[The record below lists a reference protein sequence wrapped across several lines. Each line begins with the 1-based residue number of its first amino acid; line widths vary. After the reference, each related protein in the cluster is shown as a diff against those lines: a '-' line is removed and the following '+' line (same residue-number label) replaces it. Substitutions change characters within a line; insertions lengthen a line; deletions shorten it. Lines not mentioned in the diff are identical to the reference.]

1 LTAAASTLA
10 VLCAAAAICA
20 DPPAQT
26 APGAAAAKQA
36 PSKSATKSAT
46 AKRRASK
53 SAKKAAPPA
62 RPPVQQHPTTER
74 YKEIQQALM
83 DRGYFRGPVDG
94 NWGPESESALQ
105 RFQHDQNLEED
116 GKIGSLSLIALGLG
130 PRRAASP
137 EPPKRPPEPPPEVEA
152 K

>member
-20 DPPAQT
+20 DSPAQT
-26 APGAAAAKQA
+26 APGAKQG
-36 PSKSATKSAT
+36 PSKSAATKNAT

-53 SAKKAAPPA
+53 SATKAAPPA
-62 RPPVQQHPTTER
+62 RPPAQQHPTTER

-94 NWGPESESALQ
+94 NWGPESEAALQ
-105 RFQHDQNLEED
+105 RFQHDQNLDED

-137 EPPKRPPEPPPEVEA
+137 EPPEPPPEVEA

>member
-10 VLCAAAAICA
+10 VLCAAAAMCA
-20 DPPAQT
+20 DPPAQNAPAAT
-26 APGAAAAKQA
+26 ASKQPA
-36 PSKSATKSAT
+36 TKSATKSA
-46 AKRRASK
+46 AKPRASK

-62 RPPVQQHPTTER
+62 RPPAQQHPTTER

-83 DRGYFRGPVDG
+83 DRGYFHGPVDG
-94 NWGPESESALQ
+94 NWGPDSESALQ
-105 RFQHDQNLEED
+105 RFQHDQNLDED

-130 PRRAASP
+130 PRRAPNP
-137 EPPKRPPEPPPEVEA
+137 EPPKPPPEPPPEVEA

>member
-1 LTAAASTLA
+1 M
-10 VLCAAAAICA
+10 CA
-20 DPPAQT
+20 DLQAQT
-26 APGAAAAKQA
+26 APGATASKHT
-36 PSKSATKSAT
+36 PPKSATKSSTERAA
-46 AKRRASK
+46 AKPRASK
-53 SAKKAAPPA
+53 SAKKTVPPA
-62 RPPVQQHPTTER
+62 RPPAQQHPTTER
-74 YKEIQQALM
+74 YKEIQQALT
-83 DRGYFRGPVDG
+83 DRGYFKGPADG

-137 EPPKRPPEPPPEVEA
+137 EPPKPSPAVEA